1 MTQGR
6 KYEITKRI
14 KLHTKPLYVG
24 EIVQKG
30 TFVQETEHH
39 YFFDRF
45 RVRKANIIRIRE
57 V

>member
-6 KYEITKRI
+6 KYEITKQI

-45 RVRKANIIRIRE
+45 RVRKANIVRIRE